1 MVTPGREKVTPVTFI
16 NDQDRISP
24 YHIKQKSDESKE
36 KYQQD
41 NYQLIQHQILR
52 LNIMR
57 IEWQIVRRITNEV
70 QREKGLIKKYNN
82 NSKFQFT

>member
-24 YHIKQKSDESKE
+24 YHIKQISDENKE
-36 KYQQD
+36 KHQQD

-82 NSKFQFT
+82 NSKF

>member
-1 MVTPGREKVTPVTFI
+1 MVTPRREKVTPVTFI

-24 YHIKQKSDESKE
+24 YHIKQISDENKE
-36 KYQQD
+36 KHQQD

-82 NSKFQFT
+82 NSKF

>member
-1 MVTPGREKVTPVTFI
+1 M

-24 YHIKQKSDESKE
+24 YHIKQKSDENKE

-82 NSKFQFT
+82 NSKF

>member
-1 MVTPGREKVTPVTFI
+1 M

-24 YHIKQKSDESKE
+24 YHIKQTSDENKE

-41 NYQLIQHQILR
+41 NYLLIQHQILR

-57 IEWQIVRRITNEV
+57 IEWQIVRRITLVIRRGSE
-70 QREKGLIKKYNN
+70 RERVN
-82 NSKFQFT
+82 

>member
-1 MVTPGREKVTPVTFI
+1 M

-24 YHIKQKSDESKE
+24 YHIKQTSNENKG

-41 NYQLIQHQILR
+41 YYQLIQHQILR

-82 NSKFQFT
+82 ISKF